1 MRQRARSTADQM
13 AGVEQLRAAR
23 KAAQDR
29 LGGRMGR
36 MRQEFRARKATERDV
51 EYLAA
56 DHMAVMHAC
65 AALLELSG
73 RRACEHGRTVG
84 SECYGCV
91 VGETAQ
97 QMALGRARRDVMSL
111 GGFGPLGS
119 DLDPARW
126 RTAPVERI
134 RPYMAVIGAR

>member
-1 MRQRARSTADQM
+1 VA
-13 AGVEQLRAAR
+13 QLRAAR

-36 MRQEFRARKATERDV
+36 LRQEFRARRATERDL
-51 EYLAA
+51 EYLVA
-56 DHMAVMHAC
+56 
-65 AALLELSG
+65 
-73 RRACEHGRTVG
+73 
-84 SECYGCV
+84 CYGCV
-91 VGETAQ
+91 VGESAQ
-97 QMALGRARRDVMSL
+97 QTALGRARRDVMSL

-126 RTAPVERI
+126 RTAPVDPI